1 MRENLND
8 LLASAHVDDA
18 RLNWVLEDWFPTY
31 TGYHLFYPSRRQAS
45 QAVSLVVQALK
56 ADAPLVAAVHTHEI
70 QIRPNPT

>member
-8 LLASAHVDDA
+8 LLARTHVDDA

-45 QAVSLVVQALK
+45 QAVSLVAV
-56 ADAPLVAAVHTHEI
+56 VHTHEI